1 MTAAKATVDNSV
13 HREATLRARMEI
25 LDAQVLQLNENI
37 EQLPSTNQGIAIAR
51 QPSD

>member
-13 HREATLRARMEI
+13 QREATLRARMEI